1 MDKSERRAAEELL
14 RRTDERINQI
24 KADLLL
30 TERELR
36 KRREEREKF
45 NNEQSDE
52 GWMRERVPDEH

>member
-1 MDKSERRAAEELL
+1 MDKSERRAMEELL
-14 RRTDERINQI
+14 RLTGGRVNQT
-24 KADLLL
+24 KANLLL
-30 TERELR
+30 LERELR